1 MPIQFPPQN
10 HNKALYIGLLSG
22 TSVDGVDAGLFEF
35 SNSSSDIGPKLLQ
48 TYQQPYPENVR
59 QKIFQISQPGE
70 NEIDQ
75 MGSLDVEIGRI
86 FAQATQ
92 RLLEKAKLPAEQIQA
107 IGSHGQTIRHRPAFE
122 LPFSLQIGDPN
133 TIAYLTGITTV
144 ADFRRKDIAAG
155 GQGAP
160 LATAFHQS
168 AFYSAKE
175 KRCVINIGGIAN
187 ISVLDKNGDE
197 ATGYDTGPGNILM
210 DSWASAHL
218 RQPYD
223 ENGNWARSGNINE
236 ALTQRLIEH
245 SYFSEKPPKSTGREE
260 FNYEWLNRVLG
271 DFADTSAEDVQAS
284 LCELTAR
291 SISQSISQHDIEAVY
306 LCGGGTHNQHLITRV
321 QEHLKGIRVSTTE
334 FLGISPDWVE
344 SGLFAWLAKQRIENL
359 PGNLPKVTGA
369 KNPAILGGVYT
380 P

>member
-1 MPIQFPPQN
+1 MDSQPPPVNQ
-10 HNKALYIGLLSG
+10 KKELYIGLLSG

-35 SNSSSDIGPKLLQ
+35 AKNGTNALPKLIQ
-48 TYQQPYPENVR
+48 TYQQSYPAHIR
-59 QKIFQISQPGE
+59 QQILQISQPGE

-92 RLLEKAKLPAEQIQA
+92 RLLEKAKLPAKQIKA

-122 LPFSLQIGDPN
+122 HPFSLQIGDPN

-144 ADFRRKDIAAG
+144 ADFRKKDIAAG

-168 AFYSAKE
+168 AFYSANE
-175 KRCVINIGGIAN
+175 KRCIINIGGIAN
-187 ISVLDKNGDE
+187 ISVLNKSDNE

-210 DSWASAHL
+210 DSWVNTHL

-223 ENGNWARSGNINE
+223 ESGNWAKLGEINE

-245 SYFSEKPPKSTGREE
+245 TYFNEKPPKSTGREE
-260 FNYEWLNRVLG
+260 FNHEWLNKILIN
-271 DFADTSAEDVQAS
+271 FANTSAEDVQAS

-291 SISQSISQHDIEAVY
+291 SISQSLYAHDVEAVY
-306 LCGGGTHNQHLITRV
+306 LCGGGAHNLHLTNQI
-321 QEHLKGIRVSTTE
+321 QKHLKEIKVRTTE
-334 FLGISPDWVE
+334 CLGISPGWVE

-369 KNPAILGGVYT
+369 KKLAILGGIY
-380 P
+380 PP